1 KRQLRI
7 IRLFF
12 SECANFEK
20 NIVVQKRRELG
31 FVSLLLSKRDHKRG
45 DRENRKMEDVR
56 RGGATNRFSN
66 KLSRKSKKGMLKK
79 LGLSD
84 AEKMMRYKC
93 PSSDLETDVSSKK
106 KMKKSNLPRKD
117 TNGVDH
123 HASVPRKLRSAMKK
137 KNLEYVKKK
146 NQEMDAKA
154 KIPESISKDE
164 KEVAETLYGLA
175 DMFTGTDSIHNKT
188 CDLPDGK
195 ETSKVDSILVVETES
210 LEPAAS
216 FLSSAKP
223 KQIDEEPL
231 QQQDHNQCSL
241 TGLKQSSSVNVS
253 DAALSTR
260 AIETKVATS
269 DIDYKSNVLA
279 LWPGISS
286 TTLSSSHVLSEPSS
300 TKLPHWMMGQAVF
313 HTKNASLLI
322 EPLKVRPRKLKR
334 CASHIYICRLI
345 KALQTSESSPVA
357 LLNQT
362 EERSLKTSSKRY
374 QNPHLL
380 DLGKTHNP
388 KPVQENMTQLDL
400 ELYAPHTTQKQN
412 YDFLSLSSHSHFPFP
427 NSFTPAPSSNQMQ
440 QMSPYLASRFQTAYN
455 ATQQQQQQLQKRLWA
470 AHYRPPTSRNILS
483 NQYSKP
489 SLSLNLTSIQPLHV
503 ASSPRYSNNIS
514 QQQYRLMAA
523 SAAAMSMSH
532 HHNNNHS

>member
-1 KRQLRI
+1 
-7 IRLFF
+7 
-12 SECANFEK
+12 
-20 NIVVQKRRELG
+20 
-31 FVSLLLSKRDHKRG
+31 
-45 DRENRKMEDVR
+45 MEDVR
-56 RGGATNRFSN
+56 RGGVTNRFSN
-66 KLSRKSKKGMLKK
+66 KLSLGKSKKGMFKK

-123 HASVPRKLRSAMKK
+123 HASVPRKLRSATKK
-137 KNLEYVKKK
+137 RNLEYVKKK

-154 KIPESISKDE
+154 NVPESISKDE

-175 DMFTGTDSIHNKT
+175 DMFTDTNSIDS
-188 CDLPDGK
+188 DPFLSDGK
-195 ETSKVDSILVVETES
+195 ETSKVDSILVVETAS

-216 FLSSAKP
+216 FLSSPKP

-231 QQQDHNQCSL
+231 QQQDPNQGSL
-241 TGLKQSSSVNVS
+241 TGLKQNSSVNVS

-260 AIETKVATS
+260 AFETKVATS
-269 DIDYKSNVLA
+269 DIDYKSNGLA
-279 LWPGISS
+279 LWPGLSS
-286 TTLSSSHVLSEPSS
+286 TTQSSSHVLSEPSS
-300 TKLPHWMMGQAVF
+300 TKLPHWMMGQAVSP
-313 HTKNASLLI
+313 TKNASLLS
-322 EPLKVRPRKLKR
+322 EQLRVRTRKFKK

-345 KALQTSESSPVA
+345 KALQTSKSSPVA

-388 KPVQENMTQLDL
+388 KPVQENMTQLGL

-412 YDFLSLSSHSHFPFP
+412 YDFLSLLSQSRFPFP
-427 NSFTPAPSSNQMQ
+427 NSFPQYPISGAYNSQLSPAPSSHQMQ

-455 ATQQQQQQLQKRLWA
+455 ANQQQQLQLQKRLWA
-470 AHYRPPTSRNILS
+470 NQFRQPTSRNSMPPLS
-483 NQYSKP
+483 NQHSKS

-503 ASSPRYSNNIS
+503 ASSPRYINNIS

-532 HHNNNHS
+532 RHNNNPSGTVMNRQEHHFPLIYEDTRTPLQLLCNEQS